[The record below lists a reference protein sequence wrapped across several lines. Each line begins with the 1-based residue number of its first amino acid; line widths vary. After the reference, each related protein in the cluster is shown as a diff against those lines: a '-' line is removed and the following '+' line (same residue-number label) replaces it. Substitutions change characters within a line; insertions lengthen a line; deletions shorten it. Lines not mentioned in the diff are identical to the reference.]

1 MAETEK
7 KKKTSDAQLKANAKH
22 MEKLEDIK
30 IRVVKGSEKDREY
43 YKCEAKKRGKSLNE
57 FALEAMDEKIERE
70 PLEE

>member
-1 MAETEK
+1 
-7 KKKTSDAQLKANAKH
+7 

-57 FALEAMDEKIERE
+57 FALEAMDEKIARE
-70 PLEE
+70 PIE